1 MPAPG
6 FVPALLDIPL
16 LPLRLHVLAAGCLSN
31 PSSSSDH
38 VLLLADACEEMSP
51 FLSTGALRSAV
62 RILVDELRRRA
73 PEYA

>member
-1 MPAPG
+1 MPAPS

-16 LPLRLHVLAAGCLSN
+16 LPSRLHILAAGCLSN
-31 PSSSSDH
+31 PASSSDH

-51 FLSTGALRSAV
+51 YLSTGTVRSAV
-62 RILVDELRRRA
+62 RMLAAELRRRA